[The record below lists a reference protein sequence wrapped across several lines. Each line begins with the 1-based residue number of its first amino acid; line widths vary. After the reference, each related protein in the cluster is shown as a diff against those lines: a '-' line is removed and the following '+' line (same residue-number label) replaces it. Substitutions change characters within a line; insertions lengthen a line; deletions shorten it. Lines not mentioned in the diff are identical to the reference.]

1 MTFIY
6 ILKTSN
12 NPHTHTQKKKKK
24 LTELIN
30 KFSKITRYKIKIQKL
45 VLFQDTSDEQ
55 FKMKTE
61 KTFPFTIALK
71 A

>member
-12 NPHTHTQKKKKK
+12 NPHTHTHKKKK

-61 KTFPFTIALK
+61 KTFPFIIALK